1 MKISEHT
8 IDALVQIIAGD
19 RSLALSPYRSGSEL
33 VKFFNNLGW
42 NDTYGEGFPTRSS
55 YVREKIMVSNGT
67 TKLRSIVNAAVDP
80 REYFATDF
88 DVRKSVD
95 HINYYL
101 IFDGYNLQ
109 QDGPAFSVNTVVGIS
124 TKNKKV
130 KNLVFAATG
139 PKPEIVLTDLTTNE
153 IKIVKNKQYCLVYD
167 REILDEGLAWNELM
181 DWWKEKSNQNQC
193 TPGQIHA
200 SLVDRLFRSLQSE
213 PEKILFMTYYRPVY
227 SLFQPRLGNAIP
239 ALVPQIYLH
248 YDPYTIKQ
256 LAGEKRLGRQRMD
269 FLILFP
275 KNKKVVI
282 EIDGKQHYS
291 IVDDKTKLNI
301 ANPSLYAEMVRED
314 RRLKLAGYE
323 IFRFGGAEFT
333 DQQEATKALIEFF
346 SQLLELHGSE

>member
-8 IDALVQIIAGD
+8 IDTLVQVITGD
-19 RSLALSPYRSGSEL
+19 RSLALSPYRSGSKL

-42 NDTYGEGFPTRSS
+42 NDTYREGFPTRSV
-55 YVREKIMVSNGT
+55 YVREKIMESNGT
-67 TKLRSIVNAAVDP
+67 NKLRNIINTAVDP
-80 REYFATDF
+80 REYFTTGF
-88 DVRKSVD
+88 DVKKTVY
-95 HINYYL
+95 HINQFL
-101 IFDGYNLQ
+101 EFDGYELQ
-109 QDGPAFSVNTVVGIS
+109 QNGPTFSIKVIAGIS
-124 TKNKKV
+124 TQNKV
-130 KNLVFAATG
+130 IKNLVFAATG
-139 PKPEIVLTDLTTNE
+139 PKPEIVLADLTTNE
-153 IKIVKNKQYCLVYD
+153 IKIVKNEQYCLVYD
-167 REILDEGLAWNELM
+167 REILDEGLTWDELM

-193 TPGQIHA
+193 IPGQIHA
-200 SLVDRLFRSLQSE
+200 SLVDRLFRSLQSK
-213 PEKILFMTYYRPVY
+213 PEKMLFMTYYGPIY
-227 SLFQPRLGNAIP
+227 SLFQSRLGNAIP

-291 IVDDKTKLNI
+291 IVDNKTRLNI

-314 RRLKLAGYE
+314 RQLKLAGYE

-346 SQLLELHGSE
+346 SQLLELHGSR